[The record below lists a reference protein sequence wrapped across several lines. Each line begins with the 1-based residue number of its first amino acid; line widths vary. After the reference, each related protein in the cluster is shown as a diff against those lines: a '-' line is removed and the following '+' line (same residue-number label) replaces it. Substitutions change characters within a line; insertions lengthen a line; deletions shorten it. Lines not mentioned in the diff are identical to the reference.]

1 MYTFYIEFD
10 DGSKQVESG
19 LTKRQ
24 AVIRY
29 NKLAKSDWGTMIV
42 RYGWKLE
49 EIV

>member
-1 MYTFYIEFD
+1 MYKFYIEFD
-10 DGSKQVESG
+10 DGSKHVESG

-29 NKLAKSDWGTMIV
+29 NKLARSDWGTMIV

-49 EIV
+49 ETV